1 MDLVPHSKD
10 RAMSRTEAPQG
21 RRRAAASL
29 EMAILL
35 PLICL
40 LALGSLD
47 FARVLCAYA
56 TITDC
61 ARNGALYASDAT
73 ASARSPYANY
83 AAAAIADGASLSPAL
98 TASNVSL
105 TTSSDIYSSLVEVT
119 VSYQVT
125 LFCGLLS
132 TSTQSLSRTVKM
144 RVAPAAPG

>member
-1 MDLVPHSKD
+1 MY
-10 RAMSRTEAPQG
+10 RTEAPRG
-21 RRRAAASL
+21 RRRAAAAL
-29 EMAILL
+29 ELTILL

-47 FARVLCAYA
+47 FARVLSAYA

-83 AAAAIADGASLSPAL
+83 ATAAIADGASLSPQL

-105 TTSSDIYSSLVEVT
+105 TTSSDSYGSLVEVRVT
-119 VSYQVT
+119 YQVT
-125 LFCGLLS
+125 LLCGLFS

-144 RVAPAAPG
+144 RVAPAVPG